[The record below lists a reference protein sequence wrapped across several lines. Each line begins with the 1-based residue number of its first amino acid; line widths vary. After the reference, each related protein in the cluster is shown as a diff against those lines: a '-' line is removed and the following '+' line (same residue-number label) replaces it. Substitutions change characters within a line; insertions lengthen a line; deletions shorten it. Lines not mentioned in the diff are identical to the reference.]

1 MHDRVCPPRRMRF
14 SFESR
19 CRLVSLIVE
28 GMSPQAA
35 AAACGASR
43 ATGYR
48 LWRRFREGGW
58 AALSDRP
65 CIPVRQPR
73 RLPAAAEQEILRWR
87 AELGAGPAVIAT
99 IVERPASTVGKV
111 LRRSGCSR
119 LPRARRDPRVRYER
133 ERPGELLHVDTKKLG
148 RFWAIGKRISQDGVN
163 RSRRA
168 GWQHLHVAKA
178 YHSYLWRDTCLE
190 LDVGRRYTRP
200 YSPWTNGKA
209 EALIKTLLREWALPS
224 RLPDQRSPQ
233 QSAPRLPPLVQP
245 TTTPRLTGSPPTNQP
260 RLTPLWSVQLAH
272 GFAEQ
277 PGVRDSG
284 RGRGVDGAVEERA
297 QRRVVDQRERS
308 VGRERRRAH
317 SLARRAETLSVDG
330 HGHLAPGG
338 PAHAAAD
345 DDRPAASRGGVDAH
359 PDHGRPR
366 RAEPGEAAAGPRE
379 QEVARTVERG
389 GDVRDPAVQLD
400 RPPVAGQLSRPGRR
414 VPGHAEVRGCEPL
427 VRSHLGP
434 GGRCRKPGR
443 DGAVEDEVRADRAAA
458 DRKRDRHLAG
468 PEQGL
473 RPGCVDRAAGA
484 DRGEQSADGEVA
496 DAGVEELAFPGA
508 LRP

>member
-73 RLPAAAEQEILRWR
+73 
-87 AELGAGPAVIAT
+87 
-99 IVERPASTVGKV
+99 
-111 LRRSGCSR
+111 
-119 LPRARRDPRVRYER
+119 ARRDPRVRYER

-168 GWQHLHVAKA
+168 GWQHLHVAIDDHSRLAYCELLPSERKEDCAAFLRRAVARYAEQGIVVQRLLSDNAKA

-233 QSAPRLPPLVQP
+233 QSAPGYLRWY
-245 TTTPRLTGSPPTNQP
+245 N
-260 RLTPLWSVQLAH
+260 
-272 GFAEQ
+272 
-277 PGVRDSG
+277 
-284 RGRGVDGAVEERA
+284 
-297 QRRVVDQRERS
+297 
-308 VGRERRRAH
+308 RRRPH
-317 SLARRAETLSVDG
+317 GSL
-330 HGHLAPGG
+330 
-338 PAHAAAD
+338 
-345 DDRPAASRGGVDAH
+345 
-359 PDHGRPR
+359 
-366 RAEPGEAAAGPRE
+366 EA
-379 QEVARTVERG
+379 
-389 GDVRDPAVQLD
+389 
-400 RPPVAGQLSRPGRR
+400 RPPISR
-414 VPGHAEVRGCEPL
+414 V
-427 VRSHLGP
+427 SHLCG
-434 GGRCRKPGR
+434 
-443 DGAVEDEVRADRAAA
+443 
-458 DRKRDRHLAG
+458 
-468 PEQGL
+468 QY
-473 RPGCVDRAAGA
+473 
-484 DRGEQSADGEVA
+484 S
-496 DAGVEELAFPGA
+496 
-508 LRP
+508 